1 MSHENGMKTFLFVEE
16 IIFNVF
22 LIAAGNKNKLKIEG
36 E

>member
-1 MSHENGMKTFLFVEE
+1 MKTFIFADE

-22 LIAAGNKNKLKIEG
+22 LIAAGNKKKLKIEG